1 MLVVPS
7 VTDVHALA
15 PDAAAAAAAR
25 KLAKSRS
32 WQQLGLSE
40 RALWGEYDG
49 SAAYETAVSVPEL
62 AFKCTCPSR
71 KLPCKHAL
79 ALLFA
84 LAESKQSFRET
95 PVAEEPAWVLSWLSK
110 REATRQRLQRA
121 ADGSQTKSVDLQAR
135 AQRALKR
142 HANVLAGIVQ
152 LEIWLAD
159 LVRHG
164 LGRLPGEGPELWD
177 TQARRLVDAQA
188 PGLASRVRA
197 IGSRVGVG
205 DSWTE
210 RVLGDLGRL
219 ALLIHA
225 YRRLDALPLALKD
238 DVRRWVGFTLDKDEV
253 LARGETLEDE
263 WVVVS
268 ATINDDDALR
278 MRRAWLVGK
287 ESARVALIIDVAAGS
302 TPFQHT
308 LVPASA
314 FRGRLVFWPSSRPER
329 ALIAERLAPPAR
341 DFAPPHP
348 RSIAAALDAYAA
360 GLARDPWLE
369 RTLFVLE
376 DVVITRSATRVWHA
390 VDGSGDSLRLRGE
403 RHDVLFALSGGRP
416 LCLAAEWNG
425 FVLEPL
431 LAYPDGR
438 AVALKANSA

>member
-1 MLVVPS
+1 MLVVPT
-7 VTDVHALA
+7 VTEVQALA

-40 RALWGEYDG
+40 RALWGEYNG
-49 SAAYETAVSVPEL
+49 SSPYQTAVSAPEL
-62 AFKCTCPSR
+62 ACKCTCPSR

-84 LAESKQSFRET
+84 LAESKPSFREAAT
-95 PVAEEPAWVLSWLSK
+95 GEEPEWVSSWLSK
-110 REATRQRLQRA
+110 REATRQRLQRR
-121 ADGSQTKSVDLQAR
+121 ADGSQTKSADLEAR
-135 AQRALKR
+135 AQRASKR
-142 HANVLAGIVQ
+142 HSNVLAGIDQ
-152 LEIWLAD
+152 LEIWMAD

-164 LGRLPGEGPELWD
+164 LGRLPGEGTELWD

-219 ALLIHA
+219 ALLTHA

-268 ATINDDDALR
+268 ATINDDETLR
-278 MRRAWLVGK
+278 LRRAWLVGK
-287 ESARVALIIDVAAGS
+287 QTARVALILDVAAGS
-302 TPFQHT
+302 TPFAHT

-329 ALIAERLAPPAR
+329 ALIAERLGPPAR
-341 DFAPPHP
+341 DFAPPHA
-348 RSIAAALDAYAA
+348 RSIAEALDAYAA

-369 RTLFVLE
+369 RTLLVL
-376 DVVITRSATRVWHA
+376 DNVVVARSAAAAWHA
-390 VDGSGDSLRLRGE
+390 VDSSGQSLRLRGDG
-403 RHDVLFALSGGRP
+403 HDVLFALSGGRP

-431 LAYPDGR
+431 LAYAEGR
-438 AVALKANSA
+438 AVALKGNSA